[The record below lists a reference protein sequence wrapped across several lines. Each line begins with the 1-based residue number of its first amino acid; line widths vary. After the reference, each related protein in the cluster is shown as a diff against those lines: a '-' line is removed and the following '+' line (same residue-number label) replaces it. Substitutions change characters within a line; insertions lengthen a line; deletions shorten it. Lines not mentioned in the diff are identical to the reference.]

1 MQFLEREKKL
11 FLKRKDAEIKHLAT
25 SFEEIGFLFKHQKQG
40 FKIVPLNSLK
50 FALQSNKNLLILSF
64 LMLLLSFVFFFIDA
78 PDSYFLTV
86 FLAFVLFGS
95 IAFWRIRRLLAFEIN
110 LSGGSFTFKIGRQ
123 IFNLKMKVIV
133 EAYIDKVDNEAM
145 TRSTQCWD
153 FNVEKNVLSDSKPLD
168 LFTLSEIGN
177 GEYLLV
183 RNFCFYLM
191 LFSDIKL
198 EFKESK

>member
-1 MQFLEREKKL
+1 
-11 FLKRKDAEIKHLAT
+11 
-25 SFEEIGFLFKHQKQG
+25 
-40 FKIVPLNSLK
+40 
-50 FALQSNKNLLILSF
+50 
-64 LMLLLSFVFFFIDA
+64 
-78 PDSYFLTV
+78 
-86 FLAFVLFGS
+86 
-95 IAFWRIRRLLAFEIN
+95 
-110 LSGGSFTFKIGRQ
+110 
-123 IFNLKMKVIV
+123 MKVIV

>member
-123 IFNLKMKVIV
+123 IFNLK
-133 EAYIDKVDNEAM
+133 
-145 TRSTQCWD
+145 
-153 FNVEKNVLSDSKPLD
+153 
-168 LFTLSEIGN
+168 
-177 GEYLLV
+177 
-183 RNFCFYLM
+183 
-191 LFSDIKL
+191 
-198 EFKESK
+198 

>member
-153 FNVEKNVLSDSKPLD
+153 FNVEKNVLSDSKPLN

>member
-11 FLKRKDAEIKHLAT
+11 FLKRKDTEIKHLAT
-25 SFEEIGFLFKHQKQG
+25 SFEKIGFLFKHQKQG

-133 EAYIDKVDNEAM
+133 EAYIDKVDNEEM

-153 FNVEKNVLSDSKPLD
+153 FNVEKNVLSDSKPLN